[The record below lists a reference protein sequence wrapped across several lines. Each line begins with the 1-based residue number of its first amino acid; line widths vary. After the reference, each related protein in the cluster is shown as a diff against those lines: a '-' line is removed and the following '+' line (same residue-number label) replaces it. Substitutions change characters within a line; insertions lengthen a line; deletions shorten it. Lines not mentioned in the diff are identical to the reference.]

1 MSIDRALRDSINDR
15 LANVADAQNVAPDRV
30 RRHFVFQR
38 MLVRLS
44 ATDGWVLKGGF
55 ALEVRLGLQARAT
68 KDLDLA
74 IVDDLD
80 DLEGTE
86 VQDRL
91 LDALDIDADDGLTFQ
106 VSAPRALAS
115 DEADNPGW
123 KFTVASF
130 LGGKL
135 FASLRLDIVARSK
148 EIAGAVGTIEVR
160 PPILAERLNSATM
173 PAVDVAQ
180 HAAEKFH
187 AMARTYAGGR
197 PSSRVKDLVDVVLL
211 ADAGLLPHPD
221 LPNRLRTVWQVRDG
235 VPPPAQL
242 PAFPAAWTADF
253 GVMAAELDLD
263 VDYPTA
269 RSTAE
274 RLFAEAIHIEEDPA

>member
-1 MSIDRALRDSINDR
+1 MTVDRALRDSTNHR
-15 LANVADAQNVAPDRV
+15 LANLAAERQVAPDRV

-38 MLVRLS
+38 ILVRLS

-74 IVDDLD
+74 MLDDLD
-80 DLEGTE
+80 GTE

-91 LDALDIDADDGLTFQ
+91 LDALDVDADDGLTFQ
-106 VSAPRALAS
+106 VSPPRALAA
-115 DEADNPGW
+115 DETGNPGW
-123 KFTVASF
+123 KFTVTSF
-130 LGGKL
+130 LGGKV
-135 FASLRLDIVARSK
+135 FAPLRLDVVARSA
-148 EIAGAVGTIEVR
+148 EIAGAVGSVEVH
-160 PPILAERLNSATM
+160 PPILVERLSSTAM

-187 AMARTYAGGR
+187 AMARTYAGSR

-221 LPNRLRTVWQVRDG
+221 LPSRLQVVWQVRDG

-242 PAFPAAWTADF
+242 PEFPASWQTDYAA
-253 GVMAAELDLD
+253 MAAEVDLP
-263 VDYPTA
+263 VDYSTA

-274 RLFAEAIHIEEDPA
+274 RLFAEAVTPEENHP

>member
-1 MSIDRALRDSINDR
+1 MTDSQALRTSIEQR
-15 LANVADAQNVAPDRV
+15 LANLAVERQTSLDRL
-30 RRHFVFQR
+30 RRHFAFQR
-38 MLVRLS
+38 ILVRLS
-44 ATDGWVLKGGF
+44 ADGIWVLKGGF
-55 ALEVRLGLQARAT
+55 ALEMRLGLTARAT

-74 IVDDLD
+74 MLEDLN
-80 DLEGTE
+80 GIE

-91 LDALDIDADDGLTFQ
+91 LDALDVAADDGLTFQ
-106 VSAPRALAS
+106 VSAPRAIAS
-115 DEADNPGW
+115 DEAGNPGW
-123 KFTVASF
+123 KFTVTSV
-130 LGGKL
+130 LGGKI
-135 FASLRLDIVARSK
+135 FAKLRLDVVARSQ
-148 EIAGAVGTIEVR
+148 EIHGAVGTIEVP
-160 PPILAERLNSATM
+160 PPILAERLSSTAM

-211 ADAGLLPHPD
+211 AEAGLLPHPD
-221 LPNRLRTVWQVRDG
+221 LPGRLQTVWQVRDG

-242 PAFPAAWTADF
+242 PAFPASWLGDYAAMT
-253 GVMAAELDLD
+253 AELDLD

-274 RLFAEAIHIEEDPA
+274 RLFAEALATEENHP

>member
-1 MSIDRALRDSINDR
+1 VTVDRALRDSINHR
-15 LANVADAQNVAPDRV
+15 LANVAAERHVAPDRV

-38 MLVRLS
+38 ILVRLS
-44 ATDGWVLKGGF
+44 ATEGWVLKGGF

-74 IVDDLD
+74 MLD
-80 DLEGTE
+80 DVDGVE

-91 LDALDIDADDGLTFQ
+91 LDALDVDAEDGLTFR

-115 DEADNPGW
+115 DDAGNPGW
-123 KFTVASF
+123 KFTVTSY
-130 LGGKL
+130 LGGKV
-135 FASLRLDIVARSK
+135 FAPLRVDVVARNA
-148 EIAGAVGTIEVR
+148 EIAGAVGTIEVH
-160 PPILAERLNSATM
+160 PPILPERLSSTAM

-187 AMARTYAGGR
+187 AMARTYAGDR

-211 ADAGLLPHPD
+211 AEAWLLPHPD
-221 LPNRLRTVWQVRDG
+221 LAGRLLTVWRVRDG

-242 PAFPAAWTADF
+242 PEFPASWQTDYAA
-253 GVMAAELDLD
+253 MAAELDLP
-263 VDYPTA
+263 VDYSTA

-274 RLFAEAIHIEEDPA
+274 RLFAEAVTPEENHL

>member
-1 MSIDRALRDSINDR
+1 MTDNQALRASIEQR
-15 LANVADAQNVAPDRV
+15 LANLAAERQTSLDRL
-30 RRHFVFQR
+30 RRHFAFQR
-38 MLVRLS
+38 ILVRLS
-44 ATDGWVLKGGF
+44 ADETWVLKGGF

-74 IVDDLD
+74 TVDDLD
-80 DLEGTE
+80 GTE

-91 LDALDIDADDGLTFQ
+91 LDALDVDADDGLTFQ
-106 VSAPRALAS
+106 VSAPRPLAS
-115 DEADNPGW
+115 DEVGNPGW

-130 LGGKL
+130 LGGKV
-135 FASLRLDIVARSK
+135 FASLRLDVVARSE
-148 EIAGAVGTIEVR
+148 EIAGAVGTIEVH
-160 PPILAERLNSATM
+160 PPILAERLSSTTM
-173 PAVDVAQ
+173 PAVDIAQ

-187 AMARTYAGGR
+187 AMARTYAGSR

-211 ADAGLLPHPD
+211 AEAGLLPHPD
-221 LPNRLRTVWQVRDG
+221 LPGRLQTVWQVRDG

-242 PAFPAAWTADF
+242 PAFPASWPGDF
-253 GVMAAELDLD
+253 AAMAAELDLA

-274 RLFAEAIHIEEDPA
+274 RLFAEALTTEENQQ

>member
-1 MSIDRALRDSINDR
+1 MTVDRGLRDSINHR
-15 LANVADAQNVAPDRV
+15 LASLAAEQQVAPDRI

-38 MLVRLS
+38 ILVRLS
-44 ATDGWVLKGGF
+44 GANGWVLKGGF

-74 IVDDLD
+74 VLDDLD
-80 DLEGTE
+80 GTE

-106 VSAPRALAS
+106 VSAPKAIAS
-115 DEADNPGW
+115 DDAGNTGW
-123 KFTVASF
+123 KFTVTSL
-130 LGGKL
+130 LGGKV
-135 FASLRLDIVARSK
+135 FSSLRLDVVARSE
-148 EIAGAVGTIEVR
+148 EIAGAVGTIEVH
-160 PPILAERLNSATM
+160 PPILAERLSSTSM

-221 LPNRLRTVWQVRDG
+221 LRRRLMTVWQVRDG
-235 VPPPAQL
+235 ALPPAQL
-242 PAFPAAWTADF
+242 PEFPAAWSGDYAA
-253 GVMAAELDLD
+253 MSAELDLD

-274 RLFAEAIHIEEDPA
+274 RLFAEALANEEN